1 MPSGAA
7 SCSLSKTDGNGAS
20 GRLYAR
26 ISDPGTGQP
35 KGATRPR
42 KSVRASPA
50 SAALGIVRSQS
61 VASAPATDASNTSVS
76 GHARPVPAPS
86 TPRSALLH
94 RRCRRRPLLDVIGQA
109 PLLSGDDNVTAI
121 APPPGYG
128 YHS

>member
-1 MPSGAA
+1 
-7 SCSLSKTDGNGAS
+7 
-20 GRLYAR
+20 
-26 ISDPGTGQP
+26 
-35 KGATRPR
+35 
-42 KSVRASPA
+42 
-50 SAALGIVRSQS
+50 

-128 YHS
+128 YHSRQQTPRRATMAEGKCHVEIVYCVV